1 MACALP
7 VVAAAYL
14 NVAIF
19 QATDHY
25 ELQGSMSI
33 PYNAFLAVFLVTL
46 GAKWGIKGVVIAVR
60 ARGSFTACHEHP
72 YAKKEHYVCRRA
84 RPQGGH
90 VGTYFKTALV
100 TVLTTSIF
108 PCSAIS
114 STRRPPRRST
124 TAPSGAFYYADKKQH
139 PARQACLYNISAVMF
154 L

>member
-46 GAKWGIKGVVIAVR
+46 GAKWGIKGVVIASSCAWLLQLGMSVPV
-60 ARGSFTACHEHP
+60 C
-72 YAKKEHYVCRRA
+72 KEGTLPLPPAA
-84 RPQGGH
+84 RPQGGLCRH
-90 VGTYFKTALV
+90 VL
-100 TVLTTSIF
+100 
-108 PCSAIS
+108 
-114 STRRPPRRST
+114 
-124 TAPSGAFYYADKKQH
+124 
-139 PARQACLYNISAVMF
+139 
-154 L
+154 